1 MAKGV
6 LHIVI
11 EDENDNNPK
20 FQKPFYKKSITENT
34 QLGVTILNVI
44 ATDVDA
50 NKSIIYDIEGPE
62 EITSLIHLDTES
74 GEIIVA
80 NKIDHEVT
88 KWLNFTV
95 KAIDSGSPSR
105 SSLVDVYIH
114 VIDENDNN
122 PYFVTET
129 KNLTV
134 MENSAIGT
142 RITTIE
148 AKDNDS
154 GDFGKITFL
163 IDRISS
169 HGKFSIDADTGVL
182 SVAATIDREI
192 KSSYMIVIEIWDN
205 YQFGF
210 LSGESRN
217 TFKQF

>member
-1 MAKGV
+1 M
-6 LHIVI
+6 
-11 EDENDNNPK
+11 
-20 FQKPFYKKSITENT
+20 
-34 QLGVTILNVI
+34 I

-50 NKSIIYDIEGPE
+50 NKSISYDLEGPE
-62 EITSLIHLDTES
+62 AITSLIHLDSES
-74 GEIIVA
+74 GEIIIA
-80 NKIDHEVT
+80 NKVDHEAT

-105 SSLVDVYIH
+105 SSLVDVYIK

-134 MENSAIGT
+134 MENSPIGT

-148 AKDNDS
+148 ARDQDS

-182 SVAATIDREI
+182 SVADTVDREV
-192 KSSYMIVIEIWDN
+192 KGSYMIVIEIWDN
-205 YQFGF
+205 YQFGY